1 MKLCHKIVFKKKTF
15 AELSKHEK
23 VTNLSVPHFEEP
35 CSRSEHA
42 YSRSE
47 PRTSGSSF

>member
-1 MKLCHKIVFKKKTF
+1 MKRCHKRNKKLF

-35 CSRSEHA
+35 YSRSEHA
-42 YSRSE
+42 YSLRESS
-47 PRTSGSSF
+47 TSGSSF

>member
-1 MKLCHKIVFKKKTF
+1 MKRCHKKIKNLF

-35 CSRSEHA
+35 YSRSEHA
-42 YSRSE
+42 YSLGESQ
-47 PRTSGSSF
+47 TSGSSY